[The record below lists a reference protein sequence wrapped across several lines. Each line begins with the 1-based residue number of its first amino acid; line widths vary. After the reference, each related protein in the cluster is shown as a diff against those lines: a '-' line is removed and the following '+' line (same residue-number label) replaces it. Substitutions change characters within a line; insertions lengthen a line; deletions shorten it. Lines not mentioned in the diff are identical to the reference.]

1 MAIVCGR
8 GIASALAGLLL
19 AATEMAQR
27 TAATESNP
35 GVFLGGSNP
44 AMYEGHG
51 AAQDN
56 SGTPLSYDVQTI
68 RFSGTVL
75 IEFSLNT
82 AVGCKEACEE
92 NLGLG
97 NIGVTLIGFSWYDD
111 TLYVDGSGPQT
122 IGASATSRMGHR
134 RRTSGA
140 LRTNTVSPNT
150 RRNTVGATAITA

>member
-111 TLYVDGSGPQT
+111 TLYVDGSANGTGDTAPF
-122 IGASATSRMGHR
+122 R
-134 RRTSGA
+134 RRHWKSVNRGRSTTILHTLATGDGCKLA
-140 LRTNTVSPNT
+140 SPDT
-150 RRNTVGATAITA
+150 